1 MLYQVTQGQRDDEA
15 YKGMMNTLMARVFGF
30 TFEKW
35 YALNKWDER
44 YECYSIIDSG
54 RILSNVSLTKM
65 TLLVGG
71 KPIKAIQ
78 LGAIAT
84 LPGYR
89 GQGLSR
95 RIMEY
100 VLAKYQET
108 PAFLFA
114 NRSVLDF
121 YPKFGFKLVGEVQP
135 YLKLEH
141 PLRGG
146 HCANLPLDSPTL
158 SRLVEERSRFSNIV
172 DVIDADSINWFHIVM
187 EFEDDIYYLPHLDTA
202 IIAVQEESTLYVY
215 DVISTR
221 NVRWEDIY
229 RCLPFIGCDIV
240 EFAFMPDALGCDY
253 NTCPDGQG
261 NGYLFSRGLE
271 FSADTRFPY
280 MATT

>member
-84 LPGYR
+84 QPGYR

-95 RIMEY
+95 RISGVTY
-100 VLAKYQET
+100 WPATRKYS
-108 PAFLFA
+108 AFLFA

-202 IIAVQEESTLYVY
+202 IIAVQKNPPL
-215 DVISTR
+215 
-221 NVRWEDIY
+221 
-229 RCLPFIGCDIV
+229 CL
-240 EFAFMPDALGCDY
+240 
-253 NTCPDGQG
+253 
-261 NGYLFSRGLE
+261 
-271 FSADTRFPY
+271 
-280 MATT
+280 